1 MTHLFMVIRDR
12 LASVFPMFCA
22 SQKLVH
28 NKSTSNQKN
37 HMYLFSHMFSLY
49 LSLTYKTPLKNEY

>member
-1 MTHLFMVIRDR
+1 MAHLFMVIRDR

-37 HMYLFSHMFSLY
+37 HMYLFSHMYSLY
-49 LSLTYKTPLKNEY
+49 LSLTYKTPR